1 MQLQN
6 KKPGLLF
13 SIKPAVSAAVGIDN
27 ATYLSPSSSS
37 ASFYKIVLLIS
48 VIVFETL
55 ITTAAVPAP
64 PPDILKIDASRKS
77 IDIGSSLQHL
87 MDPGNTLTLDDV
99 IQPETPWKKSYP
111 PRLHTGAAHDIIWV
125 RFRVQNRSTSRQTLV
140 LNVDWPFWH
149 LMELY
154 VEDGGTMHDNSGA
167 IKSVPPKKNRL
178 PFAFEFPC
186 LANQQLTLYL
196 RVHSTGVLLL
206 PLKIWQQQA
215 YEKMG
220 LSRNLFL
227 GMFFGFLMAMCLYN
241 ASLSFFTQDDSYTY
255 YAVYVL
261 SVMLYC
267 VSMTGVGTAYLW
279 QGNAW
284 LNGHSYGLFSSFSF
298 LMATL
303 FIRRFLRLPK
313 VGGWLLG
320 LSNFF
325 AVFWTLMTILY
336 GVYHGRWMI
345 SCENIGA
352 ILSCAAGLV
361 ITITLWRRG
370 SIAAKYMTIAW
381 TLLILATFVLML
393 GLAGIVTY
401 QPIIQHSQN
410 IGFILELFLLSLA
423 LADRIKRER
432 GEKEVAQELSIQL
445 YNEAVEAKE
454 REMQA
459 QARTLAVERAAKN
472 ELEEKVN
479 RRTQELQN
487 TLSQLESAN
496 KKLGQMSRTD
506 GLTGLFNR
514 GYFDVAFAEEFKRAV
529 RYGQPLSV
537 IMGDI
542 DHFKRINDTH
552 GHQMGDQCLKMVAA
566 TWQTLL
572 QRAGDLVARYGGEEF
587 VSLLPN
593 TDIHDAK
600 RIAEQIRAAIE
611 TAKPEF
617 GEIQIHLTISLGV
630 SCLSSSGEDVMD
642 ALLQRA
648 DNALYEAKAQGR
660 NRVETKACEADK
672 NG

>member
-1 MQLQN
+1 MPLRN
-6 KKPGLLF
+6 KKTGQLF
-13 SIKPAVSAAVGIDN
+13 FIKPAMSVSIGIDS
-27 ATYLSPSSSS
+27 APYASSLS
-37 ASFYKIVLLIS
+37 ASFYRTVLLIS
-48 VIVFETL
+48 VIVFGTL
-55 ITTAAVPAP
+55 MATAAVPGP
-64 PPDILKIDASRKS
+64 PPDILDMGASRKS
-77 IDIGSSLQHL
+77 LDIGSSLQHL
-87 MDPGNTLTLDDV
+87 MDPGNTLTLNDV
-99 IQPETPWKKSYP
+99 IQPDAPWKKEDPS
-111 PRLHTGAAHDIIWV
+111 RLHTGAAHDIVWV
-125 RFRVQNRSTSRQTLV
+125 RFSIQNRSRSRQILV

-154 VEDGGTMHDNSGA
+154 VQDGSAASNNLGA
-167 IKSVPPKKNRL
+167 IKSVPPKKNQL

-186 LANQQLTLYL
+186 LPNQQLTLYL
-196 RVHSTGVLLL
+196 RAHSTGLLLL
-206 PLKIWQQQA
+206 PLKIWQQEA

-227 GMFFGFLMAMCLYN
+227 GMFFGFLIAMCLYN
-241 ASLSFFTQDDSYTY
+241 ASLSFFTQDNSYTY

-267 VSMTGVGTAYLW
+267 LSMTGVGAAYLW

-284 LNGHSYGLFSSFSF
+284 LNGHAYGLFSSFSF

-303 FIRRFLRLPK
+303 FIRRFLRLSK

-325 AVFWTLMTILY
+325 ALFWTLMTVLY
-336 GVYHGRWMI
+336 AVYHGRWMI
-345 SCENIGA
+345 SFENVGA
-352 ILSCAAGLV
+352 ILSCVAGLAT
-361 ITITLWRRG
+361 TIILWRKG

-393 GLAGIVTY
+393 GLAGVITY
-401 QPIIQHSQN
+401 HPIIQHSQN

-432 GEKEVAQELSIQL
+432 GEKAAAQELSIQL
-445 YNEAVEAKE
+445 YNEAVQAKE

-479 RRTQELQN
+479 RRTRELQN

-496 KKLGQMSRTD
+496 KKLGLMSRTD

-514 GYFDVAFAEEFKRAV
+514 RYFDEVFEEEFKRAT
-529 RYGQPLSV
+529 RHGQPLSV

-542 DHFKRINDTH
+542 DHFKKINDTH
-552 GHQMGDQCLKMVAA
+552 GHQVGDECLKVLAS
-566 TWQTLL
+566 TWQRLL
-572 QRAGDLVARYGGEEF
+572 KRPGDLVARYGGEEF
-587 VSLLPN
+587 VSLLPT

-600 RIAEQIRAAIE
+600 KIAEQIRAAVE
-611 TAKPEF
+611 ALNPEF
-617 GEIQIHLTISLGV
+617 GEIRIKLNISLGL
-630 SCLSSSGEDVMD
+630 SCLSLSGKDNIA

-648 DNALYEAKAQGR
+648 DSALYKAKAQGR
-660 NRVETKACEADK
+660 NRVEIKE
-672 NG
+672 

>member
-13 SIKPAVSAAVGIDN
+13 FIQPAVSAPVGIDN
-27 ATYLSPSSSS
+27 APYASSLS
-37 ASFYKIVLLIS
+37 ASFYRTVLLIS
-48 VIVFETL
+48 VIVFWTL
-55 ITTAAVPAP
+55 MATAAVPAP
-64 PPDILKIDASRKS
+64 LPDILKMDASQKS
-77 IDIGSSLQHL
+77 IDVGSRIQHL
-87 MDPGNTLTLDDV
+87 MDPGNTLTLNDV
-99 IQPETPWKKSYP
+99 IQPDTPWKKAYP
-111 PRLHTGAAHDIIWV
+111 PRLHTGAAHDIVWV
-125 RFRVQNRSTSRQTLV
+125 RFRVQNISLSRQTLV

-154 VEDGGTMHDNSGA
+154 VQDGDVGHNTLDA
-167 IKSVPPKKNRL
+167 IKSVPPQKNRL

-206 PLKIWQQQA
+206 PLKIWQRQA

-220 LSRNLFL
+220 LFRNLFL
-227 GMFFGFLMAMCLYN
+227 GMFFGFLIAMCLYN

-267 VSMTGVGTAYLW
+267 LAMTGVGAAYLW

-284 LNGHSYGLFSSFSF
+284 LKGHSYGLFSSFSF

-303 FIRRFLRLPK
+303 FIRRFLRLSK
-313 VGGWLLG
+313 VGGWLFG

-325 AVFWTLMTILY
+325 AVFWILMTGLY
-336 GVYHGRWMI
+336 AVYHGRWMI
-345 SCENIGA
+345 FCENIGA
-352 ILSCAAGLV
+352 ILSCVVGLV
-361 ITITLWRRG
+361 TTITLWRKG
-370 SIAAKYMTIAW
+370 SMAAKYMTIAW

-393 GLAGIVTY
+393 GLAGVITY
-401 QPIIQHSQN
+401 HPIIQHSQN

-432 GEKEVAQELSIQL
+432 GEKEAAQELSIQL
-445 YNEAVEAKE
+445 YNEMIQAKE

-459 QARTLAVERAAKN
+459 QTRTLAVERAAKN
-472 ELEEKVN
+472 ELEETVN
-479 RRTQELQN
+479 RRTRELQN
-487 TLSQLESAN
+487 TLRQLESAN

-514 GYFDVAFAEEFKRAV
+514 RYFDAAFEEEFKRAI
-529 RYGQPLSV
+529 RHGQPLSV

-552 GHQMGDQCLKMVAA
+552 GHQVGDQCLKAVAS
-566 TWQTLL
+566 TWQTYLK
-572 QRAGDLVARYGGEEF
+572 RAGDLVARYGGEEF

-593 TDIHDAK
+593 TDIYDAEK
-600 RIAEQIRAAIE
+600 IAGQIRAAIE
-611 TAKPEF
+611 AANPKF
-617 GEIQIHLTISLGV
+617 GEIHIHLTISLGV
-630 SCLSSSGEDVMD
+630 SSLSFSGKDDMD

-648 DNALYEAKAQGR
+648 DTALYDAKNQGR
-660 NRVETKACEADK
+660 NRVEIKAFEPSD
-672 NG
+672 